1 AASGAGCG
9 GAPSGCRS
17 PTTGPGRSTPVVQLW
32 KRRAESVVSS
42 TLHLPSSPPPR
53 RAPAPSSL
61 RVLSDIAAAGSTS
74 RGWPELRSRVLNSL
88 RTALPFSFG
97 FFVGRPSP
105 GARVTALGVSPAQMR
120 LLTRHAR
127 STGGELVE
135 LRHRAPWG
143 VLAISQREEE
153 VALLRLLRL
162 DRPVDALCIGWVG
175 EEDTALV
182 LAREESMPFL
192 VQELE
197 LLRLA
202 LPVLALAEMNAGNL
216 EDSLGSPLPAP
227 ERGVLQY
234 LQRGYSNRQ
243 IALVL
248 GTSPLTVR
256 NQLGRLFR
264 KVGVA
269 SRSELVGPASVP
281 WARGGRTG

>member
-1 AASGAGCG
+1 M
-9 GAPSGCRS
+9 
-17 PTTGPGRSTPVVQLW
+17 
-32 KRRAESVVSS
+32 
-42 TLHLPSSPPPR
+42 SSPLHASSWPTRLRPP
-53 RAPAPSSL
+53 PLGGL

-74 RGWPELRSRVLNSL
+74 RGWPELRSRVLGSL
-88 RTALPFSFG
+88 EAALPFAFG

-105 GARVTALGVSPAQMR
+105 GAQVTAQGVSPGQLR

-127 STGGELVE
+127 NTWRELVE
-135 LRHRAPWG
+135 LRHRAQRG
-143 VLAISQREEE
+143 VLAVPQGEEE
-153 VALLRLLRL
+153 VPLLRLLRL
-162 DRPVDALCIGWVG
+162 DRPVTTLCLGWFG
-175 EEDTALV
+175 EEGTALV
-182 LAREESMPFL
+182 LAREAEAPFL
-192 VQELE
+192 LPELE

-216 EDSLGSPLPAP
+216 EDSLGSPLTGR
-227 ERGVLQY
+227 EREIFEY

-269 SRSELVGPASVP
+269 SRSELVGLATAP
-281 WARGGRTG
+281 WARTGRTG